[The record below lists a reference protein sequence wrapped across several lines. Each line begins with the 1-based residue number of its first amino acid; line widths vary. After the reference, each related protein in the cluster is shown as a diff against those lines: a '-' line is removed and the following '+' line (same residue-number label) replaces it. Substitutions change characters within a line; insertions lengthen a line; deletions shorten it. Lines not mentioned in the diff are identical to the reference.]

1 MARPIRDVSL
11 LVAGGR
17 TMELGPIGWTVL
29 DSVRAGAADA
39 GEGIAV
45 VIHGAADGADASAGR
60 WAARR
65 GVAVDEH
72 PARWRLPDG
81 SIDKTAGVRR
91 SAEMVAMD
99 PDLSVIFP
107 GNAGTDRTAEMLV
120 RAGKKRVLDLRRMT
134 AVRPMA
140 HADVRA
146 QISSKW
152 SRWADY
158 QRQHV
163 GFGVGVAQLGAF
175 QGDALPGHA
184 VWVGDGPRLGRSRIA
199 MPCVDRRVLE
209 PMQALEEVRRLW
221 KSENSMRE
229 IVATGEVFGGLLV
242 CSCGSRTCLAPV
254 LGTVMT
260 HMRCR
265 QAMAGAGLEVPDE
278 RESARSLVE
287 WSRLG
292 MIAAASAWSRA

>member
-1 MARPIRDVSL
+1 MARPVRDVSL

-29 DSVRAGAADA
+29 DSIKAGSVDA
-39 GEGIAV
+39 GENIVV

-60 WAARR
+60 WAASR
-65 GVAVDEH
+65 GIAVDEH
-72 PARWRLPDG
+72 PAKWVLPNG
-81 SIDKTAGVRR
+81 SIDRSAGVRR

-107 GNAGTDRTAEMLV
+107 GNAGTDRTAQMLV
-120 RAGKKRVLDLRRMT
+120 RAGKKRMLDLRRMA

-140 HADVRA
+140 HADVRDQVA
-146 QISSKW
+146 SKW
-152 SRWADY
+152 ARWSDY
-158 QRQHV
+158 HRQHV
-163 GFGVGVAQLGAF
+163 GVGVGVAQVGAF
-175 QGDALPGHA
+175 QGDPLPGHA
-184 VWVGDGPRLGRSRIA
+184 VWVGDGPKLGRSRLA
-199 MPCVDRRVLE
+199 MPCVDRQVLD
-209 PMQALEEVRRLW
+209 PMQALAEVRKLW
-221 KSENSMRE
+221 KGENSMRE
-229 IVATGEVFGGLLV
+229 IVATGEVFGGLIV

-265 QAMAGAGLEVPDE
+265 QAMVSAGLGAPDE
-278 RESARSLVE
+278 RESSRSLVE

-292 MIAAASAWSRA
+292 MVAAASAWSRA